1 MRLTVF
7 GATGLVGKN
16 VFKHALA
23 QAHHVTAFGRNV
35 ESLVDA
41 DLSNDHLVAIKGS
54 VFDAENVYN
63 AVKESDAVISVI
75 GGGVDGVDKTRSLGM
90 KTIITQM
97 ERAGIKRIV
106 ALGGLGIL
114 DAPDGGFLVDKP
126 GYPQQFLAVGRE
138 HLQAYLYLKDSGL
151 DWTMVGAPN
160 IIDEGNTV
168 RYITAI
174 DQPTSPNA
182 GKINAGNLALFMVSE
197 VVTNQYIKHRVGIS
211 NAPEIQ

>member
-16 VFKHALA
+16 VIKHARA
-23 QAHHVTAFGRNV
+23 HAHHVTAFGRNV
-35 ESLVDA
+35 ESLIDG
-41 DLSNDHLVAIKGS
+41 DLSNDHLVAINGS

>member
-1 MRLTVF
+1 
-7 GATGLVGKN
+7 
-16 VFKHALA
+16 
-23 QAHHVTAFGRNV
+23 
-35 ESLVDA
+35 
-41 DLSNDHLVAIKGS
+41 
-54 VFDAENVYN
+54 VFDAENVYS

-160 IIDEGNTV
+160 IIDEGSTV